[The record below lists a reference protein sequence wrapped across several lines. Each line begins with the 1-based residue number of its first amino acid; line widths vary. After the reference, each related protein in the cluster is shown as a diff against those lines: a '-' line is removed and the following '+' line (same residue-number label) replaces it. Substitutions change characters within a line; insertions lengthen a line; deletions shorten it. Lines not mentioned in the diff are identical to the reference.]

1 MNQDVIVVGHKNPDT
16 DSICSAITYAHL
28 KTQIS
33 SLRHIPMRAGELN
46 SETKFVLK
54 HFGVEVPH
62 LIEFVGTQVKDIEI
76 KKLTGLSE
84 EYSLKKAWLAMQDAN
99 VATMS
104 VTEGNK
110 LSGIISHKDIATAN
124 MDIYDNRIL
133 SKSKT
138 QYRNIMETL
147 DGTISVGDPDQ
158 YFTRGKILIAAGN
171 PEALES
177 FIEEGDLV
185 ILGNRYEIQFCA
197 IEMKADCL
205 IVCLGSPV
213 SKTILQLAKDRGCTI
228 ITTPHDTYTAA
239 RLINQSTPISYFMR
253 REELITF
260 HLDDYNDEVKNT
272 MAKVRH
278 RDFPVL
284 DSAGKYCGMI
294 SRRSL
299 LNAKQKKVILVDHN
313 EKTQAVDGLEGAEIL
328 EIIDHHRL
336 GSPETIAPVYFRSQ
350 PVGCTST
357 IIYQMYRENNV
368 EIPSQMAGLLCSAI
382 ISDTLLFRSP
392 TCTPS
397 DQAAC
402 RDLARIAGIDLDQYA
417 NELFH
422 AGSSHS
428 HRKPQE
434 IILQDFK
441 KFTAGELE
449 FGVGQITFMTQ
460 QDLEEVKIRLNE
472 YLEQNLGF
480 FGVDQLYMML
490 TNIVE
495 GYSEVLCH
503 GGEAREIGQAALGS
517 NFAEGAIHVKDLVS
531 RKKQLIPALLTQ
543 IQQRQDK

>member
-1 MNQDVIVVGHKNPDT
+1 MNQDVIIVGHKNPDT

-28 KTQIS
+28 KSQIS
-33 SLRHIPMRAGELN
+33 PLNHIPMRAGEIN
-46 SETKFVLK
+46 SETRFVLK
-54 HFGVEVPH
+54 RFGVEVPH

-76 KKLTGLSE
+76 RKLPGISG
-84 EYSLKKAWLAMQDAN
+84 EYSLKKAWNAMQEAN

-104 VTEGNK
+104 VTEGDK

-133 SKSKT
+133 SKSRT
-138 QYRNIMETL
+138 QYRNMIETL
-147 DGTISVGDPDQ
+147 DGTMLAGDPDQ
-158 YFTRGKILIAAGN
+158 YQTRGKILIAAGN

-205 IVCLGSPV
+205 IVCLNSPV

-228 ITTPHDTYTAA
+228 ITTPYDTYTVA

-253 REELITF
+253 RDELITF
-260 HLDDYNDEVKNT
+260 HLNNYTDEVKST

-284 DSAGKYCGMI
+284 DSAGRYCGMI

-299 LNAKQKKVILVDHN
+299 LNARQKKVILVDHN

-368 EIPSQMAGLLCSAI
+368 EIPAQMAGLLCSAI

-397 DQAAC
+397 DRAAC
-402 RDLARIAGIDLDQYA
+402 EDLARIAGIDLAEHA

-422 AGSSHS
+422 EGSSHRE
-428 HRKPQE
+428 RKPQE
-434 IILQDFK
+434 IILHDFK
-441 KFTAGELE
+441 KFTSGDLEL
-449 FGVGQITFMTQ
+449 GVGQITFMTQ
-460 QDLEEVKIRLNE
+460 EDLDEVKIRLNE
-472 YLEQNLGF
+472 YLDQNLGF
-480 FGVDQLYMML
+480 FGVDLLYMML
-490 TNIVE
+490 TNIVD

-503 GGEAREIGQAALGS
+503 GADAVGIAQAALGS
-517 NFAEGAIHVKDLVS
+517 TFEEGSIRVKDLLS
-531 RKKQLIPALLTQ
+531 RKKQMIPALLSQ
-543 IQQRQDK
+543 IQQRQGL